1 MIKFLIALLLF
12 LPTTCFFGSIAYL
25 LFVPIFIFLYRKEL
39 FNFIRRFFEKPF
51 QSIYVRSL
59 WLVLFLLIG
68 IGLNAFLGSNLYYVF
83 MSGTFLLIPLTILT
97 AYIVADRTVYRFL
110 LLFIA
115 IEIVFGV
122 LEYAVGA
129 NSLFTSLPKHKLFTT
144 YSSLY
149 KTRVFGLSANSSFLA
164 QKCLLGF
171 LMIYFVD
178 LKLKTSQLINLFLIL
193 ITGIILT
200 FGRTVL
206 VVIMLSLFLYLLFY
220 LYNLFKKSD

>member
-1 MIKFLIALLLF
+1 MIKFLIALLLY

-25 LFVPIFIFLYRKEL
+25 LFVPIFILLYRKEL
-39 FNFIRRFFEKPF
+39 FNFIGRFFENPF

-68 IGLNAFLGSNLYYVF
+68 IGINAFLGSNLYYVF

-122 LEYAVGA
+122 LEYAVGPIA
-129 NSLFTSLPKHKLFTT
+129 YLHHYPNISYSLLIHHYIRLE
-144 YSSLY
+144 
-149 KTRVFGLSANSSFLA
+149 FL
-164 QKCLLGF
+164 
-171 LMIYFVD
+171 V
-178 LKLKTSQLINLFLIL
+178 
-193 ITGIILT
+193 
-200 FGRTVL
+200 
-206 VVIMLSLFLYLLFY
+206 
-220 LYNLFKKSD
+220 